1 MPTSHNTTIE
11 EYARALLLAVQES
24 RPEDYEL
31 IIENLVALLSKNG
44 DLEKL
49 SEITAEFEHLLKNE
63 QMPTQVQSTFAREVT
78 RNKVILDELNAVAGA
93 RLEVRSQV
101 DDELVGGMVL
111 RVDDTLVDAS
121 VKSQLERMK
130 NELSS

>member
-1 MPTSHNTTIE
+1 

-78 RNKVILDELNAVAGA
+78 RNKVILDELNALAGA

>member
-78 RNKVILDELNAVAGA
+78 RNKVILDELNALAGA

>member
-93 RLEVRSQV
+93 RLEVHSQV

>member
-1 MPTSHNTTIE
+1 
-11 EYARALLLAVQES
+11 
-24 RPEDYEL
+24 
-31 IIENLVALLSKNG
+31 
-44 DLEKL
+44 
-49 SEITAEFEHLLKNE
+49 
-63 QMPTQVQSTFAREVT
+63 MPTQVQSTFAREVT

-101 DDELVGGMVL
+101 DDELVGGMIL